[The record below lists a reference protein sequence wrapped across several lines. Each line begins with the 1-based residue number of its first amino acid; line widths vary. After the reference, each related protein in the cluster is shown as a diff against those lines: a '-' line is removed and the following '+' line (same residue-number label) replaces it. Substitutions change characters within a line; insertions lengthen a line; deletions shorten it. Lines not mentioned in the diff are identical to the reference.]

1 MTGAMNSLRHS
12 CVAVLAFVAVPAIA
26 AEPHAYR
33 AGRIWPGNGPVIA
46 DGVLVVRDGKVV
58 AVGRRADVTI
68 PDDAVTHDLGDAVLI
83 PGLVVAETTLA
94 ERGRD
99 DLHTLTP
106 EHRAIDG
113 FDPYA
118 DFSTAISG
126 GVTTVQL
133 SPGGKRLLPG
143 QGAVVKL
150 FGEDGAR
157 RTLRDEESLRVVLGG
172 AFKGA
177 PRVYEPPVG
186 AVSVDKPLEPTRPQL
201 AESLAGAMAGLRAT
215 FEATRAANGAA
226 PSDPFLRAVATY
238 GTARRPVRVTAPT
251 PADVR
256 AALGLAID
264 FDLRLI
270 LTDVGNLSP
279 FRDQLGEW
287 KGKVSVVLNP
297 GVRPGSV
304 ADAGALADGETK
316 PMSPAEA
323 ARALRAAGLTVALKP
338 VSDADLKDMLF
349 LGGLFTS
356 HNPPTDVLRMLT
368 ADAALVLGVQERVG
382 SLAAGKDA
390 DFVVLNGDPFGLH
403 TRVKSVYV
411 EGKLAHE
418 AKAATKAKVVRAG
431 RVLTG
436 TGEAIANGAVL
447 VEGRTIRGIGRDV
460 SSPAD
465 AEVKSF
471 PRGVVVPGFLDLGT
485 GLGLGGPAA
494 AVPLGTKLS
503 ERLTAHD
510 SAVIQAR
517 QGGVTTALLL
527 PNSQQPAPVLAFKLA
542 DRPRPIADPV
552 AIHFAVRGNLTS
564 AGQQLRATLTAGKA
578 YADGW
583 VKYQS
588 DLTEFEKKKA
598 EFDAAKARAPAS
610 EEKKDDKKPEE
621 PKAPEK
627 PQTTEALEPYRAL
640 FAGRIPALVEAK
652 REDAVRLAVTI
663 CRDEFKLRTV
673 LIGADDAHRIA
684 DLLASKQVS
693 VITGPELV
701 RTVERTEVNLPLVLS
716 VRGVPVAFQSQATT
730 GARHLPLAVSYAVRH
745 GLGADDALRSLTA
758 GAAKIVGL
766 ESVGT
771 LATGK
776 DADLV
781 VLSGPPFELSTR
793 VLAVMIDGEWVYQSD
808 E

>member
-1 MTGAMNSLRHS
+1 MTDAMNSLRYWF
-12 CVAVLAFVAVPAIA
+12 VAAIAFVAAPAYA
-26 AEPHAYR
+26 AEPHVYR

-58 AVGRRADVTI
+58 AVGKRVDVTM
-68 PDDAVTHDLGDAVLI
+68 PADAVVHDLGDTVLI

-94 ERGRD
+94 EKGRD

-106 EHRAIDG
+106 DHRAIDG
-113 FDPYA
+113 FDPFA
-118 DFSTAISG
+118 DYSILLAG

-150 FGEDGAR
+150 FGDDPAR
-157 RTLRDEESLRVVLGG
+157 RTLRDEESLRIVLGG

-201 AESLAGAMAGLRAT
+201 AESLAGAVAGLRAT
-215 FEATRAANGAA
+215 FEAAKAANGAA
-226 PSDPFLRAVATY
+226 PSDPFLRAVAGY
-238 GTARRPVRVTAPT
+238 GSVRRPVRVMAPT

-256 AALGLAID
+256 AALGLAAG
-264 FDLRLI
+264 FHLHLI
-270 LTDVGNLSP
+270 LTDAGNLGP
-279 FRDQLGEW
+279 FREQFAEW
-287 KGKVSVVLNP
+287 KDKVSVVLNP

-304 ADAGALADGETK
+304 AEAAVDADAK
-316 PMSPAEA
+316 PLSPAEA
-323 ARALRAAGLTVALKP
+323 ARALRSAGVTVAIKP
-338 VSDADLKDMLF
+338 VNDADLKDMLF

-356 HNPPTDVLRMLT
+356 HNPPADVLRMLT
-368 ADAALVLGVQERVG
+368 ADAAAVLGVQDRVG

-403 TRVKSVYV
+403 TRVKAVYV
-411 EGKLAHE
+411 EGKLAYE
-418 AKAATKAKVVRAG
+418 AKAAAKAKVVRAA
-431 RVLTG
+431 RVYTG
-436 TGEAIANGAVL
+436 TGETIANGAVL
-447 VEGRTIRGIGRDV
+447 VEGRTVRGIGRDV

-465 AEVKSF
+465 SEVKSF

-503 ERLTAHD
+503 DRLAAHD
-510 SAVIQAR
+510 PAIVQAR

-527 PNSQQPAPVLAFKLA
+527 PNAQQPAPVIAFKLS

-552 AIHFAVRGNLTS
+552 AVHLAVRGNLTS
-564 AGQQLRATLTAGKA
+564 AGQQLRATLAAGKA

-583 VKYQS
+583 SKYES
-588 DLTEFEKKKA
+588 DLAEYQKKKA
-598 EFDAAKARAPAS
+598 EFDAAKARTPAAD
-610 EEKKDDKKPEE
+610 EKKDEKKTEE

-627 PQTTEALEPYRAL
+627 PQTAEPLEAYRAL

-652 REDAVRLAVTI
+652 REDAIRLAVTI

-673 LIGADDAHRIA
+673 LEGADDAHRVV
-684 DLLASKQVS
+684 DLLASKQVG

-701 RTVERTEVNLPLVLS
+701 RTVERAEVNLPLVLS
-716 VRGVPVAFQSQATT
+716 VRGVPIGFQSQATT

-745 GLGADDALRSLTA
+745 GLGVDDALQSLTH
-758 GAAKIVGL
+758 GAAKMLGI
-766 ESVGT
+766 ENVGT
-771 LATGK
+771 LAVGK

-808 E
+808 D